1 MQNVF
6 MFCRCILDEMRA
18 VSCMLF
24 EGPWS
29 CSIGAE
35 RSLRRHGAVSGLCRG
50 CAGIPALP
58 GSPQLRT
65 PLFLLY
71 VLGGHELR
79 WGGRVA
85 ARAPVWTLS
94 LREPISLSLI
104 PAAPQG
110 VTQGLKAVGGRK
122 KKPKGGKCMGS
133 VLADS
138 I

>member
-6 MFCRCILDEMRA
+6 IFCRCILDEMRV
-18 VSCMLF
+18 VSCALF
-24 EGPWS
+24 EGPWR
-29 CSIGAE
+29 CSHRCSA
-35 RSLRRHGAVSGLCRG
+35 LAPPVSGLCRS

-58 GSPQLRT
+58 GLPQLRT
-65 PLFLLY
+65 PLFLPC
-71 VLGGHELR
+71 VLGAHELR
-79 WGGRVA
+79 WWGRVA
-85 ARAPVWTLS
+85 ARAPVWTSS

-104 PAAPQG
+104 PATPQCA
-110 VTQGLKAVGGRK
+110 TQGLKEVGGRK